1 MLIDECAFLER
12 PYDVLG
18 AISPTLTR
26 DKDAELIVASTP
38 AGKQG
43 LFWDLYSKSDESWYI
58 QKTTI
63 EDAVNDGLDV
73 DIEQLKELCPD
84 QEIFDQEYYCK
95 FAEEWSQ
102 LVDIRLLEFYDEL
115 PKGTRVPYLGVDIG
129 STSDRTAFVT
139 AYIIDNIIYIDD
151 IIVLHKASYESQL
164 QIAKELHEREGYKA
178 GFVDATGIGSAL
190 GEFMSKKVTVKI
202 QPYVWTVSNKTPA
215 YENLRA

>member
-1 MLIDECAFLER
+1 M
-12 PYDVLG
+12 
-18 AISPTLTR
+18 
-26 DKDAELIVASTP
+26 
-38 AGKQG
+38 
-43 LFWDLYSKSDESWYI
+43 
-58 QKTTI
+58 
-63 EDAVNDGLDV
+63 NDGLDV
-73 DIEQLKELCPD
+73 DIEKLKELCPD
-84 QEIFDQEYYCK
+84 TEIFDQEYYCK

-151 IIVLHKASYESQL
+151 IIVLHKASYETQL
-164 QIAKELHEREGYKA
+164 QIAKELHEREGYKS

>member
-1 MLIDECAFLER
+1 M
-12 PYDVLG
+12 
-18 AISPTLTR
+18 
-26 DKDAELIVASTP
+26 
-38 AGKQG
+38 
-43 LFWDLYSKSDESWYI
+43 
-58 QKTTI
+58 
-63 EDAVNDGLDV
+63 
-73 DIEQLKELCPD
+73 
-84 QEIFDQEYYCK
+84 
-95 FAEEWSQ
+95 
-102 LVDIRLLEFYDEL
+102 VDIRLLEFYDEL

-190 GEFMSKKVTVKI
+190 GEFMSKKVSVKI